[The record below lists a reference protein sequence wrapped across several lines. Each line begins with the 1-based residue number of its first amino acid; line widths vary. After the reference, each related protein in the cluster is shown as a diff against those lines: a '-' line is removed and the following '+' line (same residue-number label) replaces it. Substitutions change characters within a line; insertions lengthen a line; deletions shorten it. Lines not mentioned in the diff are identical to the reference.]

1 MSTFKS
7 LGVLNYRIWFIGA
20 LISNVGTWMQRT
32 AQDWLVFAHLSNQD
46 AGAMGV
52 TMALQLGPQL
62 FLAPWAGLLADRY
75 SRRRLLVATQSA
87 MALLSAGLGLLVLSG
102 AAQLWHVY
110 VFALLLGVVSALD
123 APVRQTFVSELVK
136 EDYLANAVALNSASF
151 NVARMIGPAI
161 SGVLTV
167 AIGPGWVF
175 MINTVTFVA
184 MLAAIRAIPTSTL
197 RAQPRAA
204 SGKGRI
210 REGFRYVRNRPDI
223 IVVLVAI
230 FIMGT
235 FGLNFVLFIAAMV
248 GTQFGLDAGAFGLL
262 NSVMAIGSVAG
273 ALLAARRGRPR
284 LRLIFAAAGG
294 FGIASGLAALAP
306 NYTVF
311 AITLVPCGLFALT
324 MITSANGYVQSTT
337 DPAVRGRV
345 MALYM
350 AIFMG
355 GTPIGAPFV
364 GWVSNVA
371 GPRWSVGVAAA
382 AGIITAAVGLVWI
395 VSAGQ
400 LRLRFDRSARGL
412 RFLRIE
418 AQRPGEFQRPAGP
431 ADADGHKAPTDVD
444 GVKRSGAARDPHPDD
459 ADNS

>member
-32 AQDWLVFAHLSNQD
+32 AQDWLVFAHLSNHD

-52 TMALQLGPQL
+52 TLALQLGPQL

-75 SRRRLLVATQSA
+75 SRRRILVITQSA
-87 MALLSAGLGLLVLSG
+87 MALLSTGLGLLVLSG
-102 AAQLWHVY
+102 AGQLWHVY

-136 EDYLANAVALNSASF
+136 DDYLSNAVALNSASF
-151 NVARMIGPAI
+151 NVARMIGPAVA
-161 SGVLTV
+161 GVLTV
-167 AIGPGWVF
+167 AVGPGWVF
-175 MINTVTFVA
+175 MINTLTFLA
-184 MLAAIRAIPTSTL
+184 MLGAIRAIPLSSL
-197 RAQPRAA
+197 RVQPRAA
-204 SGKGRI
+204 AGKGRI
-210 REGFRYVRNRPDI
+210 REGLRYVRNRPDI
-223 IVVLVAI
+223 VVVLVAI

-248 GTQFGLDAGAFGLL
+248 GTEFGMDAGAFGLL

-284 LRLIFAAAGG
+284 MRLIFAAAGG
-294 FGIASGLAALAP
+294 FGLASGLAALAP
-306 NYTVF
+306 NYTMF
-311 AITLVPCGLFALT
+311 ALALIPCGLFALT

-337 DPAVRGRV
+337 EPVMRGRV

-371 GPRWSVGVAAA
+371 GPRWAVGVAAA
-382 AGIITAAVGLVWI
+382 AGASTAVVGIVWI
-395 VSAGQ
+395 IRARQ
-400 LRLRFDRSARGL
+400 LRLRFDRSAKGL

-418 AQRPGEFQRPAGP
+418 SQGDGGVMGAGTLNRN
-431 ADADGHKAPTDVD
+431 A
-444 GVKRSGAARDPHPDD
+444 VKRAGAARDPLPDD
-459 ADNS
+459 ADQS

>member
-20 LISNVGTWMQRT
+20 LVSNIGTWMQRT
-32 AQDWLVFAHLSNQD
+32 AQDWLVFAHLSNHD

-52 TMALQLGPQL
+52 TLALQLGPQL

-75 SRRRLLVATQSA
+75 SRRRLLVMTQSA
-87 MALLSAGLGLLVLSG
+87 MAVLSTGLGLLVLSG

-123 APVRQTFVSELVK
+123 APVRQTFVSELVND
-136 EDYLANAVALNSASF
+136 DYLSNAVALNSASF
-151 NVARMIGPAI
+151 NVARMIGPAVA
-161 SGVLTV
+161 GVLTV
-167 AIGPGWVF
+167 AVGPGWVF
-175 MINTVTFVA
+175 MINTLTFLA
-184 MLAAIRAIPTSTL
+184 MLGAIRAIPLSSL
-197 RAQPRAA
+197 RVQPRAA
-204 SGKGRI
+204 AGKGRI
-210 REGFRYVRNRPDI
+210 REGLRYVRNRPDI
-223 IVVLVAI
+223 VVVLVAI

-248 GTQFGLDAGAFGLL
+248 GTEFGMDAGAFGLL

-273 ALLAARRGRPR
+273 ALLSARRGRPR
-284 LRLIFAAAGG
+284 MRLIFAAAGG
-294 FGIASGLAALAP
+294 FGLASGLAALAP
-306 NYTVF
+306 NYTMF
-311 AITLVPCGLFALT
+311 ALALIPCGLFALT

-337 DPAVRGRV
+337 EPVMRGRV

-371 GPRWSVGVAAA
+371 GPRWAVGVAAA
-382 AGIITAAVGLVWI
+382 AGASTAVVGIVWI
-395 VSAGQ
+395 IRARQ
-400 LRLRFDRSARGL
+400 LRLRFDRSAGGM
-412 RFLRIE
+412 RFFRIE
-418 AQRPGEFQRPAGP
+418 SQSAGP
-431 ADADGHKAPTDVD
+431 ANRDA
-444 GVKRSGAARDPHPDD
+444 VKRDSAARDPHPDD
-459 ADNS
+459 ADQP

>member
-20 LISNVGTWMQRT
+20 LVSNIGTWMQRT
-32 AQDWLVFAHLSNQD
+32 AQDWLVFAHLSNHD

-52 TMALQLGPQL
+52 TLALQLGPQL

-75 SRRRLLVATQSA
+75 SRRRLLVMTQSA
-87 MALLSAGLGLLVLSG
+87 MAVLSTGLGLLVLSG

-136 EDYLANAVALNSASF
+136 DDYLSNAVALNSASF
-151 NVARMIGPAI
+151 NVARMIGPAVA
-161 SGVLTV
+161 GVLTV
-167 AIGPGWVF
+167 AVGPGWVF
-175 MINTVTFVA
+175 MINTLTFLA
-184 MLAAIRAIPTSTL
+184 MLGAIRAIPPSSL
-197 RAQPRAA
+197 RVQPRAA
-204 SGKGRI
+204 AGKGRI
-210 REGFRYVRNRPDI
+210 REGLRYVRNRPDI
-223 IVVLVAI
+223 VVVLVAI

-248 GTQFGLDAGAFGLL
+248 GTEFGMDAGAFGLL

-273 ALLAARRGRPR
+273 ALLSARRGRPR
-284 LRLIFAAAGG
+284 MRLIFAAAGG
-294 FGIASGLAALAP
+294 FGLASGLAALAP
-306 NYTVF
+306 NYTMF
-311 AITLVPCGLFALT
+311 ALALIPCGLFALT

-337 DPAVRGRV
+337 EPVMRGRV

-371 GPRWSVGVAAA
+371 GPRWAVGVAAA
-382 AGIITAAVGLVWI
+382 AGASTAVVGIVWI
-395 VSAGQ
+395 IRARQ
-400 LRLRFDRSARGL
+400 LRLRFDRSAGGM
-412 RFLRIE
+412 RFFRIE
-418 AQRPGEFQRPAGP
+418 SQSAGP
-431 ADADGHKAPTDVD
+431 ANRDA
-444 GVKRSGAARDPHPDD
+444 VKRDSAARDPHPDD
-459 ADNS
+459 ADQP